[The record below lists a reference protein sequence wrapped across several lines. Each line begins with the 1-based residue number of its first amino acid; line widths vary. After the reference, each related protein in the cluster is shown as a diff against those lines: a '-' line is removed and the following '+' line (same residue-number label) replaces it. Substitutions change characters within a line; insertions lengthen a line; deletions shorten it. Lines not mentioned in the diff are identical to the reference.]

1 MNKEDLKALAE
12 IINNYSSY
20 NKEKR
25 NDSEK
30 KLKELRKNNMGVL
43 CLNLLDLSTMN
54 NYSDNN
60 IISCLVLLRN
70 IIEIDSKKYWGN
82 IDTNLKEKIKQKAL
96 NLLFNFKL
104 SSCNIF

>member
-1 MNKEDLKALAE
+1 MNKEDLKKLAE

-30 KLKELRKNNMGVL
+30 KLNELRKNNMGVL

-82 IDTNLKEKIKQKAL
+82 IDLNLKEKIKQRAL
-96 NLLFNFKL
+96 NLLLINK
-104 SSCNIF
+104 

>member
-1 MNKEDLKALAE
+1 MNKEDLKKLAE

-30 KLKELRKNNMGVL
+30 KLNELRKNNMGVL

-82 IDTNLKEKIKQKAL
+82 IDLTLKEKIKQRAL
-96 NLLFNFKL
+96 NLLLINK
-104 SSCNIF
+104 